1 MRLILASKS
10 ARRALL
16 LREAGY
22 VFEVA
27 TPLFD
32 DPANPVQLDGHS
44 PQQVAMDLAARKAL
58 SIDLGGGR
66 FSGRDSDATDAV
78 ILAADTICVGSD
90 GALIGTPATAEAA
103 GQMIQAFVNSAH
115 QVVSGVALRRGGQV
129 ETLADSAEVVFGPL
143 ELQQI
148 ADYLAGGLWQGKAG
162 GYNLFERQAAGW
174 PISVQGDPTTVVGLP
189 MKKLTVALARWGI
202 SAA

>member
-22 VFEVA
+22 VFEVSA
-27 TPLFD
+27 PTFD
-32 DPANPVQLDGHS
+32 DPANPVQIDGHS
-44 PQQVAMDLAARKAL
+44 PQQVAMDLAAQKAL
-58 SIDLGGGR
+58 SLNPGGGR
-66 FSGRDSDATDAV
+66 FSGRDSDPTDIV
-78 ILAADTICVGSD
+78 ILAADTICVGGD
-90 GALIGTPATAEAA
+90 GALIGTPDSADVA
-103 GQMIQAFVNSAH
+103 GRMIQAFLNSAH

-129 ETLADSAEVVFGPL
+129 VTLADSAEVVFGPL
-143 ELQQI
+143 EKQQI
-148 ADYLAGGLWQGKAG
+148 DDYLAGGQWHGKAG

-189 MKKLTVALARWGI
+189 MQKLTVALARWGI